1 LIYIDITPRIKIFIF
16 FLKKKKE
23 NIVVEHPFPF
33 SSPSGLRS
41 FAMGK
46 NMPVAESSRDNLSWQ
61 LEKSRIEPEKK
72 EVADP
77 ILTFA
82 FNH

>member
-1 LIYIDITPRIKIFIF
+1 
-16 FLKKKKE
+16 
-23 NIVVEHPFPF
+23 
-33 SSPSGLRS
+33 
-41 FAMGK
+41 MGK